1 MAPNKSMFRIQRS
14 ANGKVG
20 VLTLSGR
27 IKEAD
32 LTELQKLLECEAG
45 DHSLTL
51 DLKEV
56 RLVDRDVIGFV
67 AGCKARGVNIANC
80 PAYIQK
86 RVETEGHETA
96 NKCYHTIVGQNVKIF
111 TPWLVAIRWR
121 DLAS

>member
-1 MAPNKSMFRIQRS
+1 MFRIQRS
-14 ANGKVG
+14 ANGKVV

-56 RLVDRDVIGFV
+56 RLVDRDVIGVV
-67 AGCKARGVNIANC
+67 AGCKARAHWQRPNPRRADGV
-80 PAYIQK
+80 YK
-86 RVETEGHETA
+86 G
-96 NKCYHTIVGQNVKIF
+96 
-111 TPWLVAIRWR
+111 L
-121 DLAS
+121 

>member
-1 MAPNKSMFRIQRS
+1 MLGTTNTIERTWLPYKSMFRIQRS
-14 ANGKVG
+14 ANGKVV

-56 RLVDRDVIGFV
+56 RLVDRDVIGVV
-67 AGCKARGVNIANC
+67 AGCKVRGVKYCELPGIYPEA
-80 PAYIQK
+80 
-86 RVETEGHETA
+86 G
-96 NKCYHTIVGQNVKIF
+96 
-111 TPWLVAIRWR
+111 
-121 DLAS
+121 